1 MNENQI
7 FEAIGETDDEMLEK
21 AENMQKK
28 NNTWIKIVG
37 AAAAVCVVAA
47 GAAGIKALTD
57 DIPTGDIADNTTAAA
72 GSANPDGSIEED
84 MNSYS
89 PETNA
94 MLLSA
99 ATYPVM
105 PPYPDEFS
113 EDFETQYDAWHNF
126 IKEYRQEQN
135 MEYKTSIN
143 RFTYDSMSA
152 FLTGAKNENR
162 VVSPMNVYF
171 ALSMLAQSSE
181 GNSRQQILDLL
192 DAKDMETLQGYS
204 NSMLKRNYSNDN
216 ALISVFANSVW
227 LSDSLNYNMDTLK
240 LLSDRYFADSFSGNV
255 SDPAYTKAFQEW
267 LNVNTG
273 GMLENEAKQL
283 EFDPESVFTLAST
296 VYFRGKWDSEFDPD
310 KTTEDTFTTA
320 MGEEITCDFMNKETE
335 DYYYWSDNFGA
346 INLCF
351 SGAGSSKM
359 WLILPDEGVTA
370 DEILNSGE
378 IEEFFAPFET
388 MSPLDNYPNSQR
400 IIINISMPKF
410 DTAYSVDLKEGLTKM
425 GITDVF
431 DSKTSDFS
439 ALLGAESADTA
450 LSAAQH
456 SVRVAIDEEGC
467 TATAFTAMMAAG
479 AARAPEEE
487 IDFVLNRPFIF
498 ILQGVSGDPVFA
510 GVINNPTI

>member
-21 AENMQKK
+21 AENVQKK

-37 AAAAVCVVAA
+37 AAAAVCIVAA
-47 GAAGIKALTD
+47 GAVGLKALSD

-72 GSANPDGSIEED
+72 GNANPDGSMKED

-143 RFTYDSMSA
+143 SFTYDSMSA

-192 DAKDMETLQGYS
+192 GAKDMETLQGYS

-240 LLSDRYFADSFSGNV
+240 LLSDSYFADSFSGNV

-283 EFDPESVFTLAST
+283 EFDPESVFTLASI

-346 INLCF
+346 INLRF
-351 SGAGSSKM
+351 SGAGGSKM
-359 WLILPDEGVTA
+359 WLILPDEGVTT
-370 DEILNSGE
+370 DDILNSGE

-400 IIINISMPKF
+400 IIINISMPRF

-431 DSKTSDFS
+431 DSKTADFS

-487 IDFVLNRPFIF
+487 IDFVLNRPFIY